1 MNKEQ
6 AAGKF
11 QQLNGEIKKMWGL
24 LTDDEISFLDGQ
36 EDSFYGKLKEKYG
49 IAREEG
55 EKRLKEI
62 ADKSGTLLTDKRLN
76 T

>member
-6 AAGKF
+6 IQGKF
-11 QQLNGEIKKMWGL
+11 QQFNGEIKKMWGR
-24 LTDDEISFLDGQ
+24 LTDDDITLLDGQ
-36 EDSFYGKLKEKYG
+36 EDIFYGKLKEKYG

-62 ADKSGTLLTDKRLN
+62 ADKASTHD
-76 T
+76 

>member
-6 AAGKF
+6 VEGKF
-11 QQLNGEIKKMWGL
+11 QQLNGEIKKMWGR
-24 LTDDEISFLDGQ
+24 LTDDEIILLDGQ

-55 EKRLKEI
+55 EKSLKQI
-62 ADKSGTLLTDKRLN
+62 MDKTTHV
-76 T
+76 

>member
-6 AAGKF
+6 IQGKF
-11 QQLNGEIKKMWGL
+11 QQLNGEIKKAWGR
-24 LTDDEISFLDGQ
+24 LTDDDLALLDGQ
-36 EDSFYGKLKEKYG
+36 EDSFYGALKEKYG

-62 ADKSGTLLTDKRLN
+62 QDSLK
-76 T
+76 

>member
-1 MNKEQ
+1 MTMNKEQ
-6 AAGKF
+6 VEGKF
-11 QQLNGEIKKMWGL
+11 QQLNGEIKKLWGRM
-24 LTDDEISFLDGQ
+24 TDDEITLLDGQ

-62 ADKSGTLLTDKRLN
+62 INKYDD
-76 T
+76 

>member
-6 AAGKF
+6 VEGKF
-11 QQLNGEIKKMWGL
+11 QQLNGEIKKLWGRM
-24 LTDDEISFLDGQ
+24 TDDEITLLDGQ

-62 ADKSGTLLTDKRLN
+62 IDRYDD
-76 T
+76 

>member
-6 AAGKF
+6 VEGKF
-11 QQLNGEIKKMWGL
+11 QQLNGEIKKMWGR
-24 LTDDEISFLDGQ
+24 LTDDEITLLDGQ

-55 EKRLKEI
+55 EKRLREI
-62 ADKSGTLLTDKRLN
+62 VDKSGTL
-76 T
+76 

>member
-6 AAGKF
+6 VEGKF
-11 QQLNGEIKKMWGL
+11 QQFNGEIKKLWGRM
-24 LTDDEISFLDGQ
+24 TDDEITLLDGQ

-62 ADKSGTLLTDKRLN
+62 VDRYDL
-76 T
+76 

>member
-6 AAGKF
+6 IEGKV
-11 QQLNGEIKKMWGL
+11 QQFNGEIKKMWGR
-24 LTDDEISFLDGQ
+24 LTDDEITLLDGQ

-62 ADKSGTLLTDKRLN
+62 VDRYDD
-76 T
+76 

>member
-6 AAGKF
+6 VEGKF
-11 QQLNGEIKKMWGL
+11 QQFNGEIKKLWGRM
-24 LTDDEISFLDGQ
+24 TDDEITLLDGQ

-62 ADKSGTLLTDKRLN
+62 VDRYDQ
-76 T
+76 